1 MTNVSR
7 VSGIQGNTKTK
18 MALLALSLLSL
29 TVSSVLS
36 ARIVGFMT
44 LGGSQ
49 YINMKH
55 IMEELASRGHQVDKE
70 SVVLIFMRHIQ
81 VVSLILQRASL
92 IQSLEKMS
100 QILKGVL
107 FC

>member
-1 MTNVSR
+1 MY
-7 VSGIQGNTKTK
+7 QGQRHAAPHINQK

-36 ARIVGFMT
+36 ARIVGFMA

-55 IMEELASRGHQVDKE
+55 IMEELASRGHQVDK
-70 SVVLIFMRHIQ
+70 SLVALIFM
-81 VVSLILQRASL
+81 
-92 IQSLEKMS
+92 
-100 QILKGVL
+100 
-107 FC
+107 

>member
-1 MTNVSR
+1 M
-7 VSGIQGNTKTK
+7 VSGMQGHTKTK
-18 MALLALSLLSL
+18 MALLALSFLSL

-36 ARIVGFMT
+36 ARIVGFMA

-70 SVVLIFMRHIQ
+70 SVVLIFMLHIQ
-81 VVSLILQRASL
+81 AVSLISKRCT
-92 IQSLEKMS
+92 KY
-100 QILKGVL
+100 
-107 FC
+107 

>member
-1 MTNVSR
+1 M
-7 VSGIQGNTKTK
+7 QGHSKTK

-36 ARIVGFMT
+36 ARIVGFMA

-55 IMEELASRGHQVDKE
+55 IMEELAFRGHQVDKE

>member
-1 MTNVSR
+1 
-7 VSGIQGNTKTK
+7 

-36 ARIVGFMT
+36 ARIVGFMA

-55 IMEELASRGHQVDKE
+55 IMEELASRGHQVDKKE

-100 QILKGVL
+100 EILKGVL